1 MLQGIHPILTGPILA
16 ALDAMG
22 HSDSVAI
29 VDAHFPAARVGA
41 GAVVVELPLL
51 DSAAV
56 IAAVR
61 TVLPLDD
68 APGIDLMQNLDGSR
82 LPIHDELVAAAS
94 ARPEDAQEI
103 ERYAFYERAAGASL
117 ILRTGE
123 TRSYGNALVRK
134 GLVTPS

>member
-41 GAVVVELPLL
+41 GAVVIELPLL

-94 ARPEDAQEI
+94 AQPEDAQEI